1 MGLYDRHYY
10 YDDQLQPLQT
20 GWNARSI
27 VAIII
32 VINGAIQL
40 LTLFFGRNDQ
50 LASLLWLR
58 AEDLGNPIQWYRF
71 LTYGF
76 VHSQDIQHV
85 FFNMLSLFFLGQ
97 AVEQKYGRKEFLR
110 IYLVAIAVCGVAWA
124 VLHLTQRDTNSVL
137 LGASGAVTAVSMLF
151 VFCYPNST
159 LHIWGVLPVKA
170 WVIGILIVGG
180 NLMGNSQ
187 ISANGRD
194 QVAYDVHLI
203 GAALAAVYF
212 FTKINF
218 VDLTEQVQSKL
229 QFLGRRKTKL
239 RVHRPESSGEPVP
252 SKNQAEADRILDKIH
267 RQGQDSLTV
276 KEREFLEN
284 YSRQLRKARGR
295 SS

>member
-10 YDDQLQPLQT
+10 NDDQLQPLQT

-32 VINGAIQL
+32 LINGAIQL
-40 LTLFFGRNDQ
+40 LTLNDRV
-50 LASLLWLR
+50 APLLWLR
-58 AEDLGNPIQWYRF
+58 AEDLGNPIHWYRF

-76 VHSQDIQHV
+76 VHSQQDIQHV
-85 FFNMLSLFFLGQ
+85 LFNMLSLFLIGQ
-97 AVEQKYGRKEFLR
+97 TVEQRYGRKEFLR
-110 IYLVAIAVCGVAWA
+110 IYLVAIVVCGVAWA
-124 VLHLTQRDTNSVL
+124 VLHLTQRDTISVL
-137 LGASGAVTAVSMLF
+137 LGASGAVTAVCMLF
-151 VFCYPNST
+151 VLCYPNST
-159 LHIWGVLPVKA
+159 LYIWGVLPVKA
-170 WVIGILIVGG
+170 WVFGIFIVGG

-187 ISANGRD
+187 ITANDRV

-203 GAALAAVYF
+203 GAAFAAAYF

-218 VDLTEQVQSKL
+218 VNLTEQFQNKL
-229 QFLGRRKTKL
+229 RFLSRRETKL
-239 RVHRPESSGEPVP
+239 RIHRPESSSQPVP
-252 SKNQAEADRILDKIH
+252 TKSQAEADRILDKIH

-284 YSRQLRKARGR
+284 YSRQLRKTRSR